1 MSTRLTVNQLEQ
13 MKTHELADL
22 LANVVLL
29 LRRMPDVA
37 CGQLVQQMPSLSAI
51 QPVSEQP
58 QATNPTTALSKAD
71 LQKKTVVELRKIA
84 NELYLPLSS
93 KLKKDELVSKI
104 LARTSDRHSEQFAI
118 HEM

>member
-37 CGQLVQQMPSLSAI
+37 CGQLVQQIPSLSAI
-51 QPVSEQP
+51 EALPEQP
-58 QATNPTTALSKAD
+58 QAALPTVTLSRED
-71 LQKKTVVELRKIA
+71 LQKKTVPELKKIA
-84 NELYLPLSS
+84 AELHLPLSARM
-93 KLKKDELVSKI
+93 KKDELVSKI

>member
-37 CGQLVQQMPSLSAI
+37 CSQLVQQLPSYDDVQAL
-51 QPVSEQP
+51 PPHP
-58 QATNPTTALSKAD
+58 QRITPMVIMSKEN
-71 LQKKTVVELRKIA
+71 LQKKTVPELRKLA
-84 NELYLPLSS
+84 SELSLPLFS
-93 KLKKDELVSKI
+93 KMKKDELVSKI
-104 LARTSDRHSEQFAI
+104 LARSTDQHSEQFAI
-118 HEM
+118 HSV

>member
-1 MSTRLTVNQLEQ
+1 MSTRLTVDQLEQ

-37 CGQLVQQMPSLSAI
+37 CGQLAQQMPSLSAI
-51 QPVSEQP
+51 QALPEQS
-58 QATNPTTALSKAD
+58 QATIPTVILSRDD
-71 LQKKTVVELRKIA
+71 LQKKTVAELKKIA
-84 NELYLPLSS
+84 HELQLPLSA
-93 KLKKDELVSKI
+93 KMKKDEMVSKI